1 MRNRD
6 ARAAGGLY
14 LVAILVG
21 FVTLRYLPDMLIKS
35 GDALGTAHNLAEHE
49 FLLRLAVVGDFV
61 AGVVWLFVVL
71 ALYRLLKG
79 VDRTQASLM
88 VILGAFMQVPLYVV
102 NAANY
107 IATLLL
113 VSDPTFLTALSSAV
127 WAALAMLFLILHLYV
142 LLASLLFGGLWLFPF
157 GALVLKSR
165 FLPRLLGAWLLVD
178 GFAWLAI
185 CSCGFLTP
193 QYSRAVGKLTAPFL
207 LGEIAIALW
216 LLIMG
221 SRTFGRARSDTTPL
235 HY

>member
-21 FVTLRYLPDMLIKS
+21 FVTLRYLPDMLIKP
-35 GDALGTAHNLAEHE
+35 GDALGTAHNLVEHE
-49 FLLRLAVVGDFV
+49 FMLRLAVVGDFV

-79 VDRTQASLM
+79 VDRTQANLM
-88 VILGAFMQVPLYVV
+88 VILGAFMQVPLYFV

-107 IATLLL
+107 VAALLL
-113 VSDPTFLTALSSAV
+113 VSDPTFLTALSSAER
-127 WAALAMLFLILHLYV
+127 AALAMLFLKLHYYE

-185 CSCGFLTP
+185 CLCGFLTP
-193 QYSRAVGKLTAPFL
+193 QYSRAVGNLTAPFL

-221 SRTFGRARSDTTPL
+221 TRTFGRPRSDTTRL

>member
-21 FVTLRYLPDMLIKS
+21 FVTLRYLPDMLVKS

-88 VILGAFMQVPLYVV
+88 VILGAFMQVPLYFV

-107 IATLLL
+107 VAALLL
-113 VSDPTFLTALSSAV
+113 VSDPTFLTALSSAER
-127 WAALAMLFLILHLYV
+127 AALAMLFLKLHYYE

-165 FLPRLLGAWLLVD
+165 FLPRLLGGLAARRRFCVARHLLVRLPD
-178 GFAWLAI
+178 PSILKG
-185 CSCGFLTP
+185 
-193 QYSRAVGKLTAPFL
+193 
-207 LGEIAIALW
+207 
-216 LLIMG
+216 
-221 SRTFGRARSDTTPL
+221 GR
-235 HY
+235 